1 MKTNT
6 TLRKP
11 QFRRFVLLGSALAGL
26 ALANARAQV
35 TVEVIHYFTVEGQ
48 LEPL

>member
-35 TVEVIHYFTVEGQ
+35 TVEVIHYFTVESQ
-48 LEPL
+48 PKR